1 MSTQVQ
7 HLVLYDGVCGLCNR
21 LNQFILKRDRLDR
34 FRFAALQSS
43 VAGDLLRRYQRN
55 PDDLDTVYVVAD
67 YGQPTERVLWKGRA
81 VVFVLKA
88 LGGLWSWARILD
100 FLPTAV
106 LDVLYE
112 FVAKHRYRWFGR
124 SEQCMLPEP
133 RHRSKFID
141 PG

>member
-1 MSTQVQ
+1 MRARAQ

-55 PDDLDTVYVVAD
+55 PNDLDTVYVVAD

-81 VVFVLKA
+81 VVFLLRA
-88 LGGLWSWARILD
+88 LGGPWGCARIFD
-100 FLPTAV
+100 FLPTAL
-106 LDVLYE
+106 LDALYT
-112 FVAKHRYRWFGR
+112 FVATHRYRWFGR
-124 SEQCMLPEP
+124 SEQCRLPDP

>member
-1 MSTQVQ
+1 MCARAQ

-43 VAGDLLRRYQRN
+43 IAGDLLRRYQRD
-55 PDDLDTVYVVAD
+55 PTDLNTVYVVAD
-67 YGQPTERVLWKGRA
+67 YGQPTERMLRKSRA
-81 VVFVLKA
+81 VVFVLGA
-88 LGGLWSWARILD
+88 LGGVWGCARMLD

-106 LDVLYE
+106 LDVLYT
-112 FVAKHRYRWFGR
+112 FVATHRYRWFGR
-124 SEQCMLPEP
+124 SEQCMLPDP
-133 RHRSKFID
+133 RHRSKFIE